1 MLLSAS
7 YYDFKK
13 REIPDYLNFSFLGLA
28 FLLRLLNAVYEP
40 IILSIAVFFG
50 AYLLMYRTG
59 QWGGGDVK
67 LLTACAMAF
76 GWQFFRDYG
85 INLIFSTVIYSMLF
99 VMFVGMKNFAAIKRK
114 YGRKKA
120 YFIIV
125 LILSS
130 TAYAIS
136 AGSLQSILTASSV
149 FLIALA
155 PVVIFV
161 DRELMIKEVETKELT
176 EGDWL
181 VKPVKVE
188 DITIEPRKIGLTI
201 EDLKIIKKHK
211 GKVLIRYGV
220 PLAPAFLIA
229 FIWMFSSY
237 NFAELVFNLYF
248 Q

>member
-1 MLLSAS
+1 MLLFAS

-28 FLLRLLNAVYEP
+28 FLLRLLDAKYDFV
-40 IILSIAVFFG
+40 ILPIAVFT
-50 AYLLMYRTG
+50 ASYLLMYRTG

-67 LLTACAMAF
+67 LWTACAMAF
-76 GWQFFRDYG
+76 DWPFFRNYS
-85 INLIFSTVIYSMLF
+85 INLVFSIAIYSLLF
-99 VMFVGMKNFAAIKRK
+99 VIFIVLRNWQLLIRK
-114 YGRKKA
+114 YGRKKT
-120 YFIIV
+120 YFSLV

-130 TAYAIS
+130 IIYAVIYP
-136 AGSLQSILTASSV
+136 SLQTLLVASSV

-161 DRELMIKEVETKELT
+161 DRELMIKEVETKYLT

-181 VKPVKVE
+181 AKSVKIGDTMVH
-188 DITIEPRKIGLTI
+188 PRKIGLI
-201 EDLKIIKKHK
+201 EDDLNLLKRHK

-229 FIWMFSSY
+229 FIWMFGSY
-237 NFAELVFNLYF
+237 NFADFILGLYF